1 MAEVASMNQ
10 SERRRSI
17 EKNDLSTRYSVT
29 IPELACKYG
38 VSENTIKSDFIG
50 LETIGVAYCANPNG
64 KPQLWFAVQPSN
76 SLDMTLELAFALKYV
91 NETVKA
97 MLPDEI
103 YHSIEHVFEAAQTT
117 YHKKRNANHQSKVV
131 RFERLTAQVNLS
143 KHLALK
149 HISYAALSAI
159 KSAISSDNHLLIKTA
174 SGEHV
179 LESVSIFELE
189 SMLFLKGKSTGV
201 TGKIEQF
208 NACDIAAAHK
218 LDSLTDWRPTA
229 RRAA

>member
-1 MAEVASMNQ
+1 MNQ
-10 SERRRSI
+10 SERRRCI
-17 EKNDLSTRYSVT
+17 EKNDLSTRTSVT
-29 IPELACKYG
+29 IPQLACKYG
-38 VSENTIKSDFIG
+38 VSENTIKADFIA

-103 YHSIEHVFEAAQTT
+103 YQSIEHVFEAAQAT

-131 RFERLTAQVNLS
+131 RFERLTAQVDLS
-143 KHLALK
+143 KHLILK
-149 HISYAALSAI
+149 HIGHDALNTV
-159 KSAISSDNHLLIKTA
+159 KSAISSGSQLLVETA

-179 LESVSIFELE
+179 LNDVSVFELNN
-189 SMLFLKGKSTGV
+189 MLFLKGKSSGFN
-201 TGKIEQF
+201 GRIEQF
-208 NACDIAAAHK
+208 NACDIKAVNEF
-218 LDSLTDWRPTA
+218 DSLTNLRPTT

>member
-1 MAEVASMNQ
+1 MNQ

-29 IPELACKYG
+29 IPELAFKYG
-38 VSENTIKSDFIG
+38 VSDNTIKSDFIA
-50 LETIGVAYCANPNG
+50 LETIGVAYCANPDG

-97 MLPDEI
+97 MLPDEV
-103 YHSIEHVFEAAQTT
+103 YQSIEHVFEAAQVT

-131 RFERLTAQVNLS
+131 RFERLTAQVDLS
-143 KHLALK
+143 KHLILK
-149 HISYAALSAI
+149 HISHDALNAV
-159 KSAISSDNHLLIKTA
+159 KSAISLGSQLLVETA

-179 LESVSIFELE
+179 LNDVSVFELNE
-189 SMLFLKGKSTGV
+189 ILFIKGKSCGV

-208 NACDIAAAHK
+208 NTSEITAANEF
-218 LDSLTDWRPTA
+218 DSQTHLRPAT
-229 RRAA
+229 RCAA